1 MSVLASTY
9 YEEVPELD
17 RYGNPDQDHI
27 MTIHVAACFYEHIH
41 ISLDTWAAYNEANL
55 TIETA
60 EAIVVGLQAA
70 IASARKGRELRRD

>member
-9 YEEVPELD
+9 YEDIPDLD
-17 RYGNPDQDHI
+17 RYGKPDEDR
-27 MTIHVAACFYEHIH
+27 TITVHVAACFYEHIH
-41 ISLDTWAAYNEANL
+41 ISLDTWAAYAEANV

-60 EAIVVGLQAA
+60 EALVEGLQAA